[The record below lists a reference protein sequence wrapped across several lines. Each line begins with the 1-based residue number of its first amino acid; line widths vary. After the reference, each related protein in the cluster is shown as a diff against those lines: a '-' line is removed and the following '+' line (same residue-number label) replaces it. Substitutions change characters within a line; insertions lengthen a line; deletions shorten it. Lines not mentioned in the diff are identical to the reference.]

1 MFMIQLTL
9 AIAVLDNGTQPS
21 PTGTKGL
28 LNLRQPVLQG
38 VPKKI
43 FASLVDFLQPNRVGK
58 SFGSKHHVFIKKRHH
73 GVFL

>member
-28 LNLRQPVLQG
+28 LNLRQPVLEAIA
-38 VPKKI
+38 KN
-43 FASLVDFLQPNRVGK
+43 FFLPRW
-58 SFGSKHHVFIKKRHH
+58 
-73 GVFL
+73 